1 MMDNI
6 SVYISVDME
15 GVAPVTDKEEVKR
28 GNPEFEKICQF
39 MTEEANAAVRGAFA
53 GGAERVVVRDA
64 HESTRNLLPEEL
76 DSRAELIR
84 GWSGQPCGMMD
95 GLNESFDLAF
105 FVGYHAGPDSRD
117 AVIGHTYSHRF
128 NAISING
135 HAVNEAILN
144 SLWARNLKVEPALI
158 TGDEKACQQT
168 KKLLPDIETAA
179 VKKGLVGA
187 VHSLSP
193 DKACQL
199 IESQAEEVLN
209 RRTSQKNIKL
219 STPHDLQ
226 PVFAWLEN
234 AIRSANFSETK
245 IEYACA
251 GDRSCRQKN
260 YPLPET
266 ETASK
271 KINPDGGG
279 QNLNPLKADKLIKL
293 KASNILKNDPGNGS
307 SSNNIRLS
315 PPYDLQL
322 VFAGK
327 EDAIKAANY
336 PGVAREDAYT
346 VIFPAEDINELM
358 TFISFVS

>member
-15 GVAPVTDKEEVKR
+15 GVAPVTDKKEVER
-28 GNPEFEKICQF
+28 GNPEFEKACQF

-53 GGAERVVVRDA
+53 GGAERIVVRDA
-64 HESTRNLLPEEL
+64 HESARNLNPEKL

-84 GWSGQPCGMMD
+84 GLSGKPCGMMD
-95 GLNESFDLAF
+95 GLDESFDLAF

-117 AVIGHTYSHRF
+117 AVISHAYSHRF

-158 TGDEKACQQT
+158 TGDVKACKQT
-168 KKLLPDIETAA
+168 KNLLPDIETVF
-179 VKKGLVGA
+179 VKKGLGEA

-199 IESQAEEVLN
+199 IESQAEEILN
-209 RRTSQKNIKL
+209 RKTSRENVSL

-226 PVFAWLEN
+226 PVFARLEN
-234 AIRSANFSETK
+234 AIRAANCSEAKIEDARTVNFSRENKEILQNQPLTGRIHSK
-245 IEYACA
+245 LALKSK
-251 GDRSCRQKN
+251 GDRSCLQKN
-260 YPLPET
+260 YLLPGI

-271 KINPDGGG
+271 K
-279 QNLNPLKADKLIKL
+279 
-293 KASNILKNDPGNGS
+293 
-307 SSNNIRLS
+307 IRLS

-322 VFAGK
+322 VFSGK

-336 PGVAREDAYT
+336 PGVVREDAYT